1 MATEA
6 QIYEFE
12 IAIPRIVQTVF
23 EAGDII
29 AWTAADDPALQR
41 ERPRVELFFQV
52 GPATDHLQ
60 AITLDGEADR
70 LVHDS
75 FTGVLGIAAF
85 TKADFAEH
93 IAYVARIRAVAS
105 RLIYMETLDY
115 HELHQV
121 TPAGCTV
128 AIQPEDGVYEARLQ
142 FNLGFCV
149 KHADWPVT

>member
-1 MATEA
+1 MPTEA

-41 ERPRVELFFQV
+41 ERPRVELVFQV

-60 AITLDGEADR
+60 TVTLDTVTGC

-75 FTGVLGIAAF
+75 YTGVLMISAY
-85 TKADFAEH
+85 TKADYAEH
-93 IAYVARIRAVAS
+93 IAYLAKIRAVAS
-105 RLIYMETLDY
+105 RLIYMETLDF
-115 HELHQV
+115 HEIYAV
-121 TPAGCTV
+121 TPAGTTA
-128 AIQPEDGVYEARLQ
+128 AIQPEEGVYEARLQ
-142 FNLGFCV
+142 YNLGFCV
-149 KHADWPVT
+149 KHDQWPET